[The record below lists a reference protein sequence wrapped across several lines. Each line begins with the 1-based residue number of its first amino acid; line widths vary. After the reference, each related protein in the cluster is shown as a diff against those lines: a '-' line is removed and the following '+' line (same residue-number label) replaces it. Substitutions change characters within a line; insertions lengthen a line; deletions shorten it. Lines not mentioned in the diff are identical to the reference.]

1 MKPIKNRN
9 IPDISVGNQ
18 FPGSVLF
25 SKSTRCKSFPQIDG
39 MDSYVS
45 IVIDIRYA
53 MDDEIN

>member
-1 MKPIKNRN
+1 MKIIRN
-9 IPDISVGNQ
+9 PSVPDISSSPSHDTVSYSRGEN
-18 FPGSVLF
+18 
-25 SKSTRCKSFPQIDG
+25 CKSFPQIDG

>member
-1 MKPIKNRN
+1 MKIIRN
-9 IPDISVGNQ
+9 SSVPDISSSPSHDTVSYSRGEN
-18 FPGSVLF
+18 
-25 SKSTRCKSFPQIDG
+25 CKSFPQIDG